1 MERTVSTQVRIADGI
16 TPIAAYVR
24 LAPLGRGT
32 SFLLES
38 APGAQQTS
46 RHSILGLGKL
56 GEVRAV
62 DGAIDLR
69 IGDRA
74 ERFAATDALSA
85 TRELLR
91 RLEPAPPGGG
101 KWRRFLGAYG
111 AAAFEFA
118 GYLERL
124 PQLERTDD
132 PMPDLHLVVPEAIV
146 VFDHFTHE
154 AATVVLSD
162 DAGGARLIEAI
173 DDALEG
179 VSVAPLRRSTR
190 CTATLETGSGGAR
203 RLPYLDA
210 VDRAKESIVAGD
222 VFQIVLSQ
230 RWRVDADIEPFDAY
244 RVLRAINPSP
254 YMYFLEL
261 GWGALLGSSPETLG
275 RLDGRAATLRPL
287 AGTRPR
293 ESDPEADRRAAA
305 RLLRDAKERAEH
317 VMLVD
322 LGRNDLG
329 CVCET
334 GSVRV
339 ADLLSV
345 ERFSHV
351 MHIVSEVRG
360 TLREDRD
367 AFDLFASAFPAG
379 TVSGAPKIR
388 AMELVAELEGARRGF
403 YAGSV
408 GYFGFDGSMDTC
420 ITLRSAHHYG
430 GAYHVAAG
438 AGIVVDSDP
447 VREDRECGHKAA
459 AVMAALREQ
468 LAEAREVR
476 AVPAPQRAFA

>member
-1 MERTVSTQVRIADGI
+1 MDKTVTTQVRIADGI
-16 TPIAAYVR
+16 TPIAAYAR

-46 RHSILGLGKL
+46 RYSILGLGKL
-56 GEVRAV
+56 GEVRAS
-62 DGAIDLR
+62 DGAIELR
-69 IGDRA
+69 ICDAA
-74 ERFAATDALSA
+74 ERFAPADVLAA
-85 TRELLR
+85 CRELLR
-91 RLEPAPPGGG
+91 RLAPSPSGGG
-101 KWRRFLGAYG
+101 GWRRFLGAYG

-118 GYLERL
+118 GYFERL
-124 PQLERTDD
+124 PRLGRAGD

-154 AATVVLSD
+154 AATLVLS
-162 DAGGARLIEAI
+162 GGPAEAAWIEAI
-173 DDALEG
+173 DGALDQ
-179 VSVAPLRRSTR
+179 VSIAPLRRSTA
-190 CTATLETGSGGAR
+190 CAAALEARSGGAT
-203 RLPYLDA
+203 RLPYRDA
-210 VDRAKESIVAGD
+210 VERSKESIVAGD

-244 RVLRAINPSP
+244 RLLRAINPSP

-261 GWGALLGSSPETLG
+261 GWGELFGSSPETLV
-275 RLDGRAATLRPL
+275 RLDGRAASLRPL

-293 ESDPEADRRAAA
+293 AADPQADRLAAA
-305 RLLRDAKERAEH
+305 RLVRDAKERAEH

-329 CVCET
+329 RVCET

-339 ADLLSV
+339 AELLSV

-367 AFDLFASAFPAG
+367 AFDLFAAAFPAG

-388 AMELVAELEGARRGF
+388 AMELVAELEGGRRGF

-408 GYFGFDGSMDTC
+408 GYFGFDGSMDAC

-447 VREDRECGHKAA
+447 AREDSECGHKAA
-459 AVMAALREQ
+459 AVMAAL
-468 LAEAREVR
+468 EAI
-476 AVPAPQRAFA
+476 A

>member
-1 MERTVSTQVRIADGI
+1 VERTVSTKVRIADGI

-46 RHSILGLGKL
+46 RYSILGLGRL
-56 GEVRAV
+56 GEVLAV
-62 DGAIDLR
+62 DGVIDLR
-69 IGDRA
+69 VGDRA
-74 ERFAATDALSA
+74 ERFAATDALRAS
-85 TRELLR
+85 RELLR
-91 RLEPAPPGGG
+91 RLKPAPSGGG
-101 KWRRFLGAYG
+101 TWRRFLGAYG

-118 GYLERL
+118 GFLEQLPRLERAG
-124 PQLERTDD
+124 D
-132 PMPDLHLVVPEAIV
+132 PMPDLHLIVPEAIV

-154 AATVVLSD
+154 AATIVLSNGSD
-162 DAGGARLIEAI
+162 GARLMEAI
-173 DDALEG
+173 DDALEH
-179 VSVAPLRRSTR
+179 VSVAPPQRSTR
-190 CTATLETGSGGAR
+190 CAAALEMGGSAR
-203 RLPYLDA
+203 RLPYRDA

-261 GWGALLGSSPETLG
+261 GWGSLLGSSPETLV
-275 RLDGRAATLRPL
+275 RLDGRAASLRPL

-293 ESDPEADRRAAA
+293 ESDAQADRRAAA
-305 RLLRDAKERAEH
+305 RLLCDAKERAEH

-329 CVCET
+329 RVCDT
-334 GSVRV
+334 GSVHV

-360 TLREDRD
+360 TLRQDRD

-438 AGIVVDSDP
+438 AGIVAESDA

-459 AVMAALREQ
+459 AVMAALRER
-468 LAEAREVR
+468 LAEAPEVG
-476 AVPAPQRAFA
+476 AVPAPLGALA